1 MPASN
6 IIEYI
11 DKLNQYLRSIKMKIG
26 IDARAAKWYRGT
38 GIGTYSYQL
47 IRSLNKIDNYND
59 YLIFVPEDCKLAI
72 PYKENFHIKS
82 IKQNNQGNFWNEVDT
97 PNKLIDNCMDIY
109 HVPQNGIGLPTTKN
123 CPFVITLHDI
133 IPFKMPDTVGDQYLK
148 IFNEKL
154 PNIIPMCDG
163 IITVSEY
170 SKEDIIKAFNFP
182 REKIY
187 VTYLASED
195 IYKPYDKVLSKSII
209 EKNYSIT
216 EDYIL
221 YIGGFSPR
229 KNILGLLHSFSML
242 LPKLK
247 KEIKLVIAGSKGKS
261 YDIYKKRAQ
270 DLHIEDKV
278 IFPGFISMDNMPFM
292 YNACELFVYPSFYE
306 GFGLPPIEAMAC
318 GVPVIASNVT
328 SIPEIV
334 KDSTLLVDPYDVN
347 DLSEKMY
354 DALLDNDLRQH
365 LITKGLKRSAA
376 LTWEHTATATLNAY
390 KNILLTK

>member
-1 MPASN
+1 
-6 IIEYI
+6 
-11 DKLNQYLRSIKMKIG
+11 MKIG

-47 IRSLNKIDNYND
+47 INSLNKIDNYND
-59 YLIFVPEDCKLAI
+59 YSLFVPNDCNLGI
-72 PYKENFHIKS
+72 PFKNNFHINP
-82 IKQNNQGNFWNEVDT
+82 IEQEKQDNFWNEVNISNPLLD
-97 PNKLIDNCMDIY
+97 KSIDIY
-109 HVPQNGIGLPTTKN
+109 HVPQNGIGLPISKD

-133 IPFKMPDTVGDQYLK
+133 IPYKMPDTVGDQYLK

-154 PNIIPMCDG
+154 PKIIPMCDG

-195 IYKPYDKVLSKSII
+195 IYKPYDKTFSKSIV
-209 EKNYSIT
+209 EKNYSIKG
-216 EDYIL
+216 DYIL

-229 KNILGLLHSFSML
+229 KNILGLLDSFSML
-242 LPKLK
+242 LPRLK
-247 KEIKLVIAGSKGKS
+247 KDIKLVIAGSKGKS

-270 DLHIEDKV
+270 ALHIDDKV
-278 IFPGFISMDNMPFM
+278 VFPGFISMNHIPFM

-318 GVPVIASNVT
+318 GIPVITSNVT

-334 KDSTLLVDPYDVN
+334 KDSTLLVNPYDIN
-347 DLSEKMY
+347 ELSEKMY
-354 DALLDNDLRQH
+354 NVLHDDLLRQS
-365 LITKGLKRSAA
+365 LITKGLKRAST
-376 LTWEHTATATLNAY
+376 LTWDNTAANTLIAYQNILNAN
-390 KNILLTK
+390 KI

>member
-1 MPASN
+1 
-6 IIEYI
+6 
-11 DKLNQYLRSIKMKIG
+11 MKIG

-47 IRSLNKIDNYND
+47 INSLNKIDNYND
-59 YLIFVPEDCKLAI
+59 YSLFVPTECNLAI
-72 PYKENFHIKS
+72 PFKNNFHIKN
-82 IKQNNQGNFWNEVDT
+82 INQEKQDNFWNEVNVSNPLLD
-97 PNKLIDNCMDIY
+97 KSIDIY
-109 HVPQNGIGLPTTKN
+109 HVPQNGIGLPVNKD

-133 IPFKMPDTVGDQYLK
+133 IPYKMPDTVGDQYLK

-163 IITVSEY
+163 IITVSQY

-195 IYKPYDKVLSKSII
+195 IYKPYDKTFSKSIV

-216 EDYIL
+216 GEYIL

-229 KNILGLLHSFSML
+229 KNILGLLDSFSML
-242 LPKLK
+242 LPRLK
-247 KEIKLVIAGSKGKS
+247 KDIKLVIAGSKGKS
-261 YDIYKKRAQ
+261 YDIYKKRTQ

-278 IFPGFISMDNMPFM
+278 IFPGFISMNHIPFM

-334 KDSTLLVDPYDVN
+334 KDSTLLVNPYDIN
-347 DLSEKMY
+347 ELSEQMY
-354 DALLDNDLRQH
+354 NVLHDDALRQS
-365 LITKGLKRSAA
+365 LITKGLKRASS
-376 LTWEHTATATLNAY
+376 LTWDNTAANTLIAY
-390 KNILLTK
+390 QKILDTSKI

>member
-1 MPASN
+1 M
-6 IIEYI
+6 

-59 YLIFVPEDCKLAI
+59 YLLFVPEDCRLAI
-72 PYKENFHIKS
+72 PFKENFHIKN
-82 IKQNNQGNFWNEVDT
+82 IKQDNQNNFWNEVNI
-97 PNKLIDNCMDIY
+97 PNKFIDKGIDIY

-133 IPFKMPDTVGDQYLK
+133 IPYKMPDTVGDQYLK

-154 PNIIPMCDG
+154 PKIIPLCDG

-182 REKIY
+182 RDKIY

-195 IYKPYDKVLSKSII
+195 IYKSYDKALSKSII
-209 EKNYSIT
+209 EKSYSIT
-216 EDYIL
+216 GDYIL

-229 KNILGLLHSFSML
+229 KNILGLLDSFSML

-247 KEIKLVIAGSKGKS
+247 KDIKLVIAGSKGKS
-261 YDIYKKRAQ
+261 YDIYKKRTQ

-318 GVPVIASNVT
+318 GVPVITSNVT

-334 KDSTLLVDPYDVN
+334 KDSTLLVNPYDIN

-354 DALLDNDLRQH
+354 EVLLDNDLRQC
-365 LITKGLKRSAA
+365 LITKGLKRTAA
-376 LTWEHTATATLNAY
+376 LTWEHTATDTLNAY
-390 KNILLTK
+390 KSILLNEKPY